1 MAKRKAPVIEGK
13 DDATRAELVGQFRR
27 DDFHEFM
34 KNWKLVI
41 EEKKAIDSPVKLY
54 AMFQVYYKDKILE
67 AMPELGGQDDM
78 GFHRSE
84 HALNALLHRIMP
96 GYNQFIEIYL
106 ENFDPGP
113 KVEQTSVEMDVATRA
128 RARVREGETE
138 ISVEERRNRGS
149 SGDDH
154 NEV

>member
-1 MAKRKAPVIEGK
+1 MAKRAAPDVVGK
-13 DDATRAELVGQFRR
+13 NDATRAELVGQFRR
-27 DDFHEFM
+27 EDYKEFM
-34 KNWKLVI
+34 KAWKLI
-41 EEKKAIDSPVKLY
+41 IDEKKAIESPVKLY

-106 ENFDPGP
+106 ENYDPP
-113 KVEQTSVEMDVATRA
+113 TKTEQADLDVATRA
-128 RARVREGETE
+128 RACEGEIPLE
-138 ISVEERRNRGS
+138 QRRNKGS
-149 SGDDH
+149 LGDDGH
-154 NEV
+154 EV